1 MSNLINYKG
10 YHATINFDS
19 EDNILVGKVC
29 WISDSLT
36 FEGETIDEI
45 VSAFHDTI
53 DDYLAFCQENGKEP
67 CKEFKGTFNIRI
79 TPDLHRA
86 AAICAAAENI
96 TLNQFVSRAIESQ
109 INSNQE
115 QRIAAQVV
123 QALAKES
130 YSIVGKSKTLY
141 YTDTPKYLVTRNVS
155 QLLS

>member
-1 MSNLINYKG
+1 MSNLISYKG

-36 FEGETIDEI
+36 FEGETIEEI

-79 TPDLHRA
+79 APDLHRA
-86 AAICAAAENI
+86 AAICAAEENI

-109 INSNQE
+109 VYADSAH
-115 QRIAAQVV
+115 RIATEVV
-123 QALAKES
+123 RALAAQSYTVVKES
-130 YSIVGKSKTLY
+130 KMIYNTGKQNILTSRS
-141 YTDTPKYLVTRNVS
+141 TRIFH
-155 QLLS
+155 